1 MQEKVAFIQEEV
13 VFDRFETLDQLTVV
27 ENQLQQLL
35 RAPFESALDG
45 LKKVE
50 LRVETGFIVILLIL
64 FHLLILIA

>member
-13 VFDRFETLDQLTVV
+13 VFDRFETLDQLAVV

-45 LKKVE
+45 LEKVK
-50 LRVETGFIVILLIL
+50 L
-64 FHLLILIA
+64 

>member
-35 RAPFESALDG
+35 RAPFECALDG
-45 LKKVE
+45 LEKVK
-50 LRVETGFIVILLIL
+50 LRVET
-64 FHLLILIA
+64 